1 MEVEDMEEYLRT
13 YPPVLSVNDVAGIL
27 GVTPGTVRSLVKTG
41 EIAGIKVGRL
51 IKIPKYRLIQYLE
64 ASSL

>member
-1 MEVEDMEEYLRT
+1 MEEYLRT

-41 EIAGIKVGRL
+41 AIAGIKVGRL